1 MRSPMGCETGMF
13 LVQQNAASGSPAVWH
28 RRLKS
33 GQGRWTWTWGVY
45 EAVHKNGAAQ
55 GHAEWEERASRRE
68 ESRAYG
74 QHVAA

>member
-1 MRSPMGCETGMF
+1 MGS
-13 LVQQNAASGSPAVWH
+13 LVN
-28 RRLKS
+28 K
-33 GQGRWTWTWGVY
+33 GQKHCGDDWGYIGTWTWGVY

>member
-33 GQGRWTWTWGVY
+33 GQGRW
-45 EAVHKNGAAQ
+45 NGAARAFRGLGSHDAGGT
-55 GHAEWEERASRRE
+55 GHAGNWCWL
-68 ESRAYG
+68 
-74 QHVAA
+74 